1 MRRLGNTQRCPRPL
15 DFPDFIGACRGM
27 SSDTA
32 VTSIA
37 AAVRNPVPRVWVVLG
52 DKAGD
57 NAQVRAIVQALPW
70 TCVDKRVK
78 VLDAFV
84 LGKPRPGPTLYHI
97 DRERSDPLAP
107 PWPDLIL
114 TSGRRPA
121 NVALWIRE
129 QSGGHSR
136 IVLVG
141 KPSTRPE
148 DYDLVIFSAEN
159 LFPPLANLQPVS
171 LPLMR
176 VDMDRIA
183 RAAAEWKPR
192 FRQLARPLTAFLIGG
207 PTGPYVFDPS
217 STRRLLDYIE
227 RIAGRTGGTPYITTS
242 RRTPPEVVAALRE
255 GLPAGGRLFTWS
267 ADAPDNPYCGLLG
280 LADGFVVTGDSISM
294 LVEVIRLRKPLAIFP
309 LPVGSLGA
317 LDQSRRAF
325 TRWLFKA
332 ANEGLADK
340 LRRKLASL
348 LYRLGIVTQ
357 TRDFTAFHNML
368 VDKGLAIYA
377 ADALPRPPAGEVP
390 DDLGIAVQRI
400 VALMNAT

>member
-1 MRRLGNTQRCPRPL
+1 M
-15 DFPDFIGACRGM
+15 A
-27 SSDTA
+27 SHTA
-32 VTSIA
+32 TPGTATGGSFS
-37 AAVRNPVPRVWVVLG
+37 PRVWVVLG

-57 NAQVRAIVQALPW
+57 NAQVRAIEQSLPW
-70 TCVDKRVK
+70 PCVDKHIQ
-78 VLDAFV
+78 VLDEFV

-121 NVALWIRE
+121 NVALWVRE
-129 QSGGHSR
+129 QSGGHTR

-148 DYDLVIFSAEN
+148 DYDLVIYSAEN
-159 LFPPLANLQPVS
+159 QFPPLTNLQPVS

-176 VDMDRIA
+176 VDTEQIA
-183 RAAAEWKPR
+183 RAAAEWEPR
-192 FRQLARPLTAFLIGG
+192 FRELDRPLIAFLIGG
-207 PTGPYVFDPS
+207 PTGPFVFDPAAG
-217 STRRLLDYIE
+217 RRLLDYIG
-227 RIAGRTGGTPYITTS
+227 RIAGRTRGTAFITTS
-242 RRTPPEVVAALRE
+242 RRTPPEVVAVLRQ
-255 GLPAGGRLFTWS
+255 GLPAGARLFAWS
-267 ADAPDNPYCGLLG
+267 ADAADNPYRGLLG

-309 LPVGSLGA
+309 LPVSSLGT

-332 ANEGLADK
+332 GNGNSGGRLRRGLAG
-340 LRRKLASL
+340 L

-357 TRDFTAFHNML
+357 TRDFTAFHDML
-368 VDKGLAIYA
+368 VEKGLATYA
-377 ADALPRPPAGEVP
+377 GDTLPRPPAGEVP
-390 DDLGIAVQRI
+390 DDLGIAVQR
-400 VALMNAT
+400 VLALMDST